1 MADAGLTNFKDI
13 IVLSL
18 CYLIIMACF
27 FIIACQVCLAVVEY
41 YLIVTLATCLI
52 PFGISPHTKFLAEK
66 AIGAVVAVSVKLM
79 VLSFI
84 LGLIQPVLSQIRFSG
99 TGEIKLNEVMSMI
112 LVCGLLA
119 VVVWRAPGFASDL
132 LAASPSLSVAAVG
145 QHIASAVASGAN
157 ATSGAVT
164 AGLGATRTA
173 ASMVRT
179 GATGIAGAAGMI
191 SAAVRAGAR
200 GKSPT
205 DSASAGDI
213 ASPAKPSAP
222 GTSV

>member
-1 MADAGLTNFKDI
+1 
-13 IVLSL
+13 
-18 CYLIIMACF
+18 
-27 FIIACQVCLAVVEY
+27 
-41 YLIVTLATCLI
+41 
-52 PFGISPHTKFLAEK
+52 
-66 AIGAVVAVSVKLM
+66 M

-145 QHIASAVASGAN
+145 QHITSAVASGAN

-200 GKSPT
+200 GKSPSDAAASG
-205 DSASAGDI
+205 DSSTA
-213 ASPAKPSAP
+213 AKPSA
-222 GTSV
+222 GRTSV